1 MLFILFSCKIQKLLH
16 LTLAKTFL
24 IVYGISMVKYFSVF
38 SNILKCLYVQHRDDM
53 LIWSCQFCVMH
64 SSNQV
69 LKVDKKKYRVIFQ
82 HLETTIHI
90 QSHIYITCV

>member
-64 SSNQV
+64 SSNQD
-69 LKVDKKKYRVIFQ
+69 LKVDTKNTESFSNILRQPYISKAIF
-82 HLETTIHI
+82 I
-90 QSHIYITCV
+90 